1 MLSLRIWF
9 MRLLLAA
16 MIVLVAPWV
25 QAVDVDPQTTSAP
38 APAAPAVRTAEAD
51 PPITAAGT
59 AENASNPVD
68 KPKKTVDRDQ
78 PIHINAGRIEINQ
91 RKSLTTYTGKVSFIQ
106 GDLRFNAARAEAHYQ
121 GDKIDTI
128 VAHGK
133 PVTLHQRALDP
144 QQAIH
149 ASAQRLEYHA
159 LENRID
165 LFGDVR
171 LQQGDSVIQ
180 CATLHYNLL
189 DGTLTAE
196 GDAQDSPVSV
206 VIEPKKIERPPAL
219 NTPPTTQKQKV
230 K

>member
-1 MLSLRIWF
+1 MLSLRAGL
-9 MRLLLAA
+9 MRLLLATMTLLA
-16 MIVLVAPWV
+16 VPSLH
-25 QAVDVDPQTTSAP
+25 AVDADSQITTPSGAAEHAPDPTGKS
-38 APAAPAVRTAEAD
+38 
-51 PPITAAGT
+51 
-59 AENASNPVD
+59 
-68 KPKKTVDRDQ
+68 KKTTGREQ

-91 RKSLTTYTGKVSFIQ
+91 RKSLTIYTGKVSFTQ

-133 PVTLHQRALDP
+133 PVTLHQRAPDP
-144 QQAIH
+144 QQSLT

-180 CATLHYNLL
+180 GTTLHYNLL
-189 DGTLTAE
+189 DGTLAAE
-196 GDAQDSPVSV
+196 GDGRNSPVSV
-206 VIEPKKIERPPAL
+206 IIEPKKIERSPA
-219 NTPPTTQKQKV
+219 PDPAPAPQKRKA